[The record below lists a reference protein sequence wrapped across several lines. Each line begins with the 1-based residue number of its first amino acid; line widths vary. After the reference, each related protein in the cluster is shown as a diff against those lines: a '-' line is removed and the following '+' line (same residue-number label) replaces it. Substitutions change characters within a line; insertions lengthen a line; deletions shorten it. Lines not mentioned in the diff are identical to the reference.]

1 MASLRQ
7 SRLARSLLTRTAAIL
22 ALALVLLGILGALV
36 PSVLLRSTVSDFLA
50 ARGLVAEG
58 LDDVRLNLY
67 RLSLTTGPLRITRA
81 DAEKGGKSG
90 ADDNSPNDNSVVR
103 LDGLT
108 LYLRLTPLAT
118 RHVDV
123 RGVMLKGLTFTIAE
137 DARGQYVLRGLPAP
151 AGGAARRDASSAWL
165 FGLSD
170 LSLES
175 GTILLET
182 RAVRG
187 RLRLD
192 RLSLANFKSWS
203 PDNPGTVTLEG
214 QLNGA
219 AVTLSG
225 TLAPLAADALG
236 DLHLTIRGLPLKSIA
251 AADPV
256 TGRLGADVRIKA
268 LIRQSGAVSGN
279 LAANVTVA
287 TPRLV
292 TRDGLAI
299 QGDRL
304 AISRIT
310 GTLATGPQMA
320 RPELRLRGGLAL
332 DGLRYRSPD
341 GFVITARRAAI
352 DRIDSSIRGGRGDR
366 DPYSIAA
373 NGKLTLTAPTAATS
387 DGVTLK
393 AERLALTRLD
403 GALTVTPEGDARDI
417 RAAGALDVEKLA
429 LTAPDGLA
437 MAATGLTLSDF
448 RGHLKRDPRGSKTV
462 FTGRLAIARPHVAT
476 AAGLTAESIGLGL
489 DRFEATVVTPPLGT
503 RGAAA
508 TRYAASGDLHV
519 RDHELRR
526 GEALLS
532 AAKAID
538 ARRFRY
544 ENDRL
549 TLPALIITEGRSLSS
564 PGHDDAFARF
574 AALRLDDLTYG
585 MDRDKTGKSKQPTLH
600 VRAAAIDGLGIVA
613 TRARSGIIEIAG
625 LPATGLP
632 ATGKP
637 PAQPERTA
645 ADDSAAPLRYRLDSL
660 VVGSGSRIA
669 FTDETLHI
677 PTRFNLTVERFALGA
692 IDSAAPL
699 QHTALDFAATVNEF
713 SKLGGTGWVTPLTA
727 PRLGFDLAI
736 DLRNADL
743 PRLSPYVVPMLG
755 LNLRSGQLDAVMTA
769 RSDGDRLDGLA
780 KITLRHMRVESL
792 SDYDKRA
799 LARKVDMPVET
810 AINLLKDSKGRISL
824 TVPVSGSLGDPSF
837 DMSDAMSQAIS
848 GAVEGAVV
856 GALKIVFPIALLA
869 KAARSGKKLLF
880 DPVAFAPGT
889 DSLAPEASAYL
900 DRVATLMRERP
911 GVDVGLCGR
920 ATAADLAALRA
931 AAPASIPALILDK
944 LPFSGKPKPGDPAT
958 EDETGKLVHLAQ
970 SRSDAAKRYLG
981 VTHGIPGERLYECRS
996 TYEAGDSI
1004 PRVEI
1009 RL

>member
-1 MASLRQ
+1 MRVMASLRQ

-50 ARGLVAEG
+50 ARGLAAEG

-81 DAEKGGKSG
+81 DGEKAGKSK
-90 ADDNSPNDNSVVR
+90 ADDSSVVR

-151 AGGAARRDASSAWL
+151 AGGAARRDAASPWL

-182 RAVRG
+182 RALRG
-187 RLRLD
+187 RLQLD
-192 RLSLANFKSWS
+192 RLSLANFKTWS
-203 PDNPGTVTLEG
+203 PDNPGTVALEG
-214 QLNGA
+214 HLNGA

-268 LIRQSGAVSGN
+268 LIRQSGAISGN

-287 TPRLV
+287 APRLV
-292 TRDGLAI
+292 TGDGLAI
-299 QGDRL
+299 HGDRL
-304 AISRIT
+304 TISRIT

-320 RPELRLRGGLAL
+320 RPELKLRGGLAL

-352 DRIDSSIRGGRGDR
+352 DRIDSSIRGGRGDQ

-387 DGVTLK
+387 DGVTLN

-417 RAAGALDVEKLA
+417 RAAGALEFEKPA

-462 FTGRLAIARPHVAT
+462 FSGRLAIARPHVAT
-476 AAGLTAESIGLGL
+476 AAGLTAESSDLRL
-489 DRFEATVVTPPLGT
+489 DRFEATVVTPPLGAADT
-503 RGAAA
+503 AA

-526 GEALLS
+526 GDALLS

-549 TLPALIITEGRSLSS
+549 ILPALVISEGRSLSA

-585 MDRDKTGKSKQPTLH
+585 TERDKTSKSKGATLH
-600 VRAAAIDGLGIVA
+600 VRTAAIDGLGIVA

-625 LPATGLP
+625 LPGTG
-632 ATGKP
+632 GSS
-637 PAQPERTA
+637 AQPERTT
-645 ADDSAAPLRYRLDSL
+645 ADDGAAPLRYRLDSL
-660 VVGSGSRIA
+660 AVGPGSRIA
-669 FTDETLHI
+669 FTDQTLHI

-727 PRLGFDLAI
+727 PRIGFDLAI

-769 RSDGDRLDGLA
+769 RSDGNRLDGLA
-780 KITLRHMRVESL
+780 KITLRHMQVESL

-799 LARKVDMPVET
+799 LAKKVDMPVET
-810 AINLLKDSKGRISL
+810 AINLLKDGKGRISL
-824 TVPVSGSLGDPSF
+824 TVPVSGSLGDPNF

-880 DPVAFAPGT
+880 DPVPFAPGT

-911 GVDVGLCGR
+911 GVEVGLCGR
-920 ATAADLAALRA
+920 ATAADLAALRD

-958 EDETGKLVHLAQ
+958 ADETGKLVHLAQ

-981 VTHGIPGERLYECRS
+981 TTHGIPGERLYECRS
-996 TYEAGDSI
+996 TYEAGGSA